1 MPKYS
6 VTIAQ
11 DTFLLREAKRLGTD
25 EADALRILIEV
36 AMTREPKQ
44 HCASPSSVSQIFYP
58 VPTPYSDCSFAA
70 WLVQQAGRDDGVGV
84 AAQFFS
90 KCPPEANSVKAHID
104 RIKSRLDTTSMLD
117 GLLARPS
124 QFATSTTVEKLAR
137 GSRMQ
142 FANGRLRAP
151 SSPRRRLSGFP
162 CKGGRFR
169 YANLNLPS
177 NMIPNC
183 AFAMAHSRG
192 GILHSF
198 WARFNTRKRS
208 FSALSSVGKW
218 PRAQT
223 ALCNLAC
230 NDSIASYSSGKA
242 RRG

>member
-104 RIKSRLDTTSMLD
+104 RIKSRLDNYEYARWSAGEAIAIRD
-117 GLLARPS
+117 FDHSRKVGEGLANAIREWEAS
-124 QFATSTTVEKLAR
+124 SAKLA
-137 GSRMQ
+137 
-142 FANGRLRAP
+142 
-151 SSPRRRLSGFP
+151 
-162 CKGGRFR
+162 
-169 YANLNLPS
+169 
-177 NMIPNC
+177 
-183 AFAMAHSRG
+183 
-192 GILHSF
+192 
-198 WARFNTRKRS
+198 
-208 FSALSSVGKW
+208 
-218 PRAQT
+218 
-223 ALCNLAC
+223 
-230 NDSIASYSSGKA
+230 KA
-242 RRG
+242 T

>member
-104 RIKSRLDTTSMLD
+104 RIKSRLDNYEYARWSAGEPIAIRD
-117 GLLARPS
+117 FDHSRKVGEGLTDAIREWEAS
-124 QFATSTTVEKLAR
+124 SAKLA
-137 GSRMQ
+137 
-142 FANGRLRAP
+142 
-151 SSPRRRLSGFP
+151 
-162 CKGGRFR
+162 
-169 YANLNLPS
+169 
-177 NMIPNC
+177 
-183 AFAMAHSRG
+183 
-192 GILHSF
+192 
-198 WARFNTRKRS
+198 
-208 FSALSSVGKW
+208 
-218 PRAQT
+218 
-223 ALCNLAC
+223 
-230 NDSIASYSSGKA
+230 KA
-242 RRG
+242 T